1 MTISMIIPN
10 IIDYFATCKLIKYVY
25 DLQIY
30 TMSSNFN
37 VFHVK

>member
-10 IIDYFATCKLIKYVY
+10 IIHYFAFCKLIKYVC
-25 DLQIY
+25 DLQIC
-30 TMSSNFN
+30 TISSNFN